1 MLHFFYFRYVIHHP
15 KLFPFFFLQ
24 KVFPTRLRNF
34 RRINS
39 NKCRNETSRGLRNR
53 GRKKNNNDE
62 ENDRRK
68 EREFSFQR
76 FVPFSFPFRAGGGP
90 RVVCQIRTFRASVP
104 TGTREEI
111 TDHVIHGSYASV
123 YAHDIS
129 TCLCIMHRV
138 FFDRRDARRDSSL
151 GNSSWRRKCR
161 QFSKSPSF

>member
-1 MLHFFYFRYVIHHP
+1 MIHHP

-62 ENDRRK
+62 EN
-68 EREFSFQR
+68 
-76 FVPFSFPFRAGGGP
+76 
-90 RVVCQIRTFRASVP
+90 VVCQIRTFRVSVP